1 MQGAPRLQAP
11 SRRQR
16 GAADGEGVVVSRQAP
31 WAPPEGVGCQLHPD
45 QGGVWTWDTYCF
57 FLKLLLSC
65 KGRTANEPL
74 ACHEEDR
81 S

>member
-31 WAPPEGVGCQLHPD
+31 WALPEGAGSQLRPD
-45 QGGVWTWDTYCF
+45 QGVV
-57 FLKLLLSC
+57 
-65 KGRTANEPL
+65 
-74 ACHEEDR
+74 
-81 S
+81 